1 MKKAFTLLFVLSAI
15 LISYVAYTNQSS
27 PPAARTNAPGEGN
40 CTGCHSG
47 SLITSGTIW
56 NNATL
61 TTSTSLGSLQPNTSY
76 TMNLTFADPNS
87 SKYGFQLVALPTGAG
102 TSTASIGTL
111 TSGTGSQ
118 TQSSGGRTYLNHTST
133 GTSVIN
139 NTKTWTF
146 TFTTPTSFNG
156 GIVFHTVLNATNSN
170 NSSSDD
176 DIYYKAFSATVLPV
190 SWYKLVAERENENS
204 VIINWTTAQEINND
218 YFVVER
224 STDMQTWEE
233 AGTVKGFGNSSNKQ
247 SYTYRDFHSSTANTY
262 YRIKQVDYDGTTSFS
277 PLLTVAAST
286 DDNALKPVIISKH
299 HEFTVTTNNTA
310 DQVEV
315 KVIRLNGQ
323 VAFQK
328 TVVIN
333 EPVLL
338 TSLQSGTYIIVA
350 TASGQESVKKILI
363 P

>member
-1 MKKAFTLLFVLSAI
+1 MKKVFTLLFVLSAI
-15 LISYVAYTNQSS
+15 LISYVAYTNQGN

-87 SKYGFQLVALPTGAG
+87 SEYGFQMVALPSGAAG
-102 TSTASIGTL
+102 STASIGTL

-118 TQSSGGRTYLNHTST
+118 TQTSGGRTYLNHNST

-146 TFTTPTSFNG
+146 TFTTPVSFNG
-156 GIVFHTVLNATNSN
+156 GVVFHTVFNAANSN
-170 NSSSDD
+170 NSSSGDN
-176 DIYYKAFSATVLPV
+176 IYYKTFSATVLPV
-190 SWYKLVAERENENS
+190 SWHKVTATRQSENS
-204 VIINWTTAQEINND
+204 VTVNWSTAQEINNN

-224 STDMQTWEE
+224 SVDMQNWEE
-233 AGTVKGFGNSSNKQ
+233 AGTVKGFGNTSILHEYS
-247 SYTYRDFHSSTANTY
+247 YRDLGSSLSFIY
-262 YRIKQVDYDGTTSFS
+262 YRLRQVDYDGTSSLSPILSVPTSA
-277 PLLTVAAST
+277 TGK
-286 DDNALKPVIISKH
+286 NAKPVIISKH
-299 HEFTVTTNNTA
+299 HEITVATSNTS
-310 DQVEV
+310 DLIDI
-315 KVIRLNGQ
+315 KIIRLNGQ
-323 VAFQK
+323 VAFEK
-328 TVVIN
+328 SIMSN
-333 EPVLL
+333 EPVFLSQL
-338 TSLQSGTYIIVA
+338 PSGSYIIVA
-350 TASGQESVKKILI
+350 DANGQQTVKKFFI